1 MIFFQDWDQVSAY
14 SAHSIQ
20 RPRIYTIEQPSSLQ
34 DDMRSH
40 FANKANKTRSV
51 ADGQSQHS
59 FSNNSGRYLA
69 GNVFPSNLVTSRQG
83 KYNFSERAST

>member
-1 MIFFQDWDQVSAY
+1 M
-14 SAHSIQ
+14 
-20 RPRIYTIEQPSSLQ
+20 
-34 DDMRSH
+34 
-40 FANKANKTRSV
+40 

-83 KYNFSERAST
+83 KYNFRVNESPIEPTTPN